1 MAWNINSAKL
11 TIEIIDDTTGEIIT
25 REATLGDFKEVT
37 AKKKATSSK
46 KVKIDDSDPNPKITL
61 LDGKVQFNKAAV
73 DLTGFEP
80 DMKIDIKFDKKG
92 KKQIPVMM
100 REENSGNR
108 LTKSYT
114 ISCRGSRHDDLLKY
128 GDVFELEPYPEKD
141 GYFYLKGNKAIEDD
155 IIEVPQEISEPED
168 DFSDEDFDLDL

>member
-11 TIEIIDDTTGEIIT
+11 TIEIVDDTTGEIIT

-46 KVKIDDSDPNPKITL
+46 KPKDDGDPVAKVML
-61 LDGKVQFNKAAV
+61 LDGKVQLNNSAIN
-73 DLTGFEP
+73 LTGFEP
-80 DMKIDIKFDKKG
+80 DMKIDIKFEKKG

-100 REENSGNR
+100 QADSGNR

-114 ISCRGSRHDDLLKY
+114 ISCRGSKHDNLLEH
-128 GDVFELEPYPEKD
+128 GDIFELEPYPEKD

>member
-11 TIEIIDDTTGEIIT
+11 TLEIVDDTTGEIIT

-46 KVKIDDSDPNPKITL
+46 KPKDDGDPVSKVML
-61 LDGKVQFNKAAV
+61 LDGKIQLNNSAIN
-73 DLTGFEP
+73 LTGYEP
-80 DMKIDIKFDKKG
+80 DMKIDIKFEKKG

-100 REENSGNR
+100 QADSGNR

-114 ISCRGSRHDDLLKY
+114 ISCRGSKHDNLLEH

>member
-11 TIEIIDDTTGEIIT
+11 TIEIVDDTTGEIIT

-37 AKKKATSSK
+37 AKKRTASSK
-46 KVKIDDSDPNPKITL
+46 KPKDNDPVAKVML
-61 LDGKVQFNKAAV
+61 LDGKIQLNNSAIN
-73 DLTGFEP
+73 LTGYEP
-80 DMKIDIKFDKKG
+80 DMKIDIKFEKKG

-100 REENSGNR
+100 QADSGNR

-114 ISCRGSRHDDLLKY
+114 ISCRGSKHDNLLEH

-168 DFSDEDFDLDL
+168 DFSDKDFDLDL